1 MAVPLL
7 AKEVPDAYATL
18 FGARSNADNKIR
30 LSRLEEHVFGWTHAE
45 AAGIVARQWDLPEA
59 FAVLIED
66 HLAIDKWA
74 AHADSEPGKLAVSLS
89 ALLPTIDDM
98 SWSEYG
104 VFEKY
109 YRKVR
114 PRQWSLDRRSP
125 RTDRPAVCDFA
136 PVLKIAVPEN
146 SLVDRYQEAAEP
158 VAVET
163 A

>member
-1 MAVPLL
+1 M
-7 AKEVPDAYATL
+7 
-18 FGARSNADNKIR
+18 
-30 LSRLEEHVFGWTHAE
+30 
-45 AAGIVARQWDLPEA
+45 ARQWDLPEA

-66 HLAIDKWA
+66 HLAIDQWA
-74 AHADSEPGKLAVSLS
+74 AHADSEPGKLAVALS
-89 ALLPTIDDM
+89 ALLPTIDDT

-114 PRQWSLDRRSP
+114 PASGPSIEDLLEQVDRQF
-125 RTDRPAVCDFA
+125 TDFA

-146 SLVDRYQEAAEP
+146 SLVDRYQEAADP
-158 VAVET
+158 VVVET